1 MRQNTETVSQTN
13 SLLLLY
19 IFSFNPEKKR
29 KTYDQLG
36 EEGLKGHMGDGG
48 SYTFTGD
55 PREIFAQLF
64 GAGGYP
70 SEDMIGGGMNSFG
83 MGGQQ
88 DHNEQDPPIEHTMNL
103 TLEELYTGCTKKM
116 KISRNVMIHGNQFTK
131 EDKVVTID
139 VKPGWKAGTKITFP
153 KEGDQL
159 PGKIPSDVVFVIGE
173 KEHELLERDGND
185 LKYKVRITLKNALC
199 GRYKVV
205 IPTIEGERI
214 EKTIEKIID
223 PQTVDIVEGHGMPI
237 SKYPSRRGDLL
248 IGYDIMFPSI
258 ISGPDQQKLAKI
270 LST

>member
-1 MRQNTETVSQTN
+1 
-13 SLLLLY
+13 
-19 IFSFNPEKKR
+19 
-29 KTYDQLG
+29 
-36 EEGLKGHMGDGG
+36 MGDGG

-55 PREIFAQLF
+55 PREMFAQFF

-70 SEDMIGGGMNSFG
+70 SEDMIGGGMNGFG
-83 MGGQQ
+83 MGGQR
-88 DHNEQDPPIEHTMNL
+88 DHKEQDPPIEHTINL
-103 TLEELYTGCTKKM
+103 TLEELYSGCTKKM

-153 KEGDQL
+153 KEGDHL

-173 KEHELLERDGND
+173 KEHELFERDGND

-205 IPTIEGERI
+205 IPTIEGERS

-223 PQTVDIVEGHGMPI
+223 PQTVDIIEGRGMPI

-248 IGYDIMFPSI
+248 ISYDIVFPSI
-258 ISGPDQQKLAKI
+258 ISEPDQQKIANI
-270 LST
+270 LSTYQ